1 MDEQA
6 ALSVV
11 GGLVEAAGDDAAVV
25 DGTVF
30 TIDMLHETTDF
41 PPGTSTYTAGW
52 RSVGASLSDV
62 AAMGASATATV
73 AAVGLPEFDE
83 DTLAEYLAGARD
95 VSEAVAAQYVGG
107 DLDQHEEFTVATA
120 ALGETERPVSR
131 SGAQPGEI
139 VCVTGTL
146 GRGAAGVQ
154 AFQAGA
160 IGEANELF
168 QFTPR
173 IAAGE
178 ILAEHATAMMDISD
192 GLARSLHQLGAAS
205 EVGFALEGE
214 QIPVAAP
221 LERYVG
227 LRKSALE
234 VAIEHGGDFELVW
247 TMPESALVGVRETLD
262 VPVSVVGDVQRAEA
276 GIELDGEPLPDR
288 GYTHGADP
296 TGP

>member
-95 VSEAVAAQYVGG
+95 VSEAVEAQYVGG

-160 IGEANELF
+160 IGEANDLF

-173 IAAGE
+173 IAAGKV
-178 ILAEHATAMMDISD
+178 LAEHATAMMDVSD

-205 EVGFALEGE
+205 DVGFALEGE

-247 TMPESALVGVRETLD
+247 TMPESALDGVREALD
-262 VPVSVVGDVQRAEA
+262 VPVSVVGDVQKAEA

-288 GYTHGADP
+288 GYTHGADA